1 MNNLKTIE
9 NLVNAANNLLRKNER
24 NNQLLEYINDQIKLC
39 LEQEQDEDQ
48 PVYFVVENMFD
59 EEDTVFE
66 ELISLTD
73 ELDTIEQET
82 PKSTLLTEIILDLL
96 TKIA

>member
-9 NLVNAANNLLRKNER
+9 NLVNAANILLRKNER

-48 PVYFVVENMFD
+48 PVCFVVGNMFD
-59 EEDTVFE
+59 EEDSVFE
-66 ELISLTD
+66 ELVSLTN
-73 ELDTIEQET
+73 ELDLIERET

-96 TKIA
+96 TKVA